1 MICLLRASSSASE
14 RQRDP
19 AGRSGSIPWRA
30 RRARAAP
37 GRARQAAGAVRSVV
51 DDHAALDLALLQEVE
66 GVVDPAE
73 RRTTWLARNPSAHS
87 SFFGSTSTAMIFAAP
102 TSRAAWMVLRPTPPQ
117 PNTATLAPGGTL
129 ARFHT
134 GPAPARTPQLTRQT
148 TSSGASRRT
157 GMTLSSSTT
166 ERVA

>member
-1 MICLLRASSSASE
+1 MRERDQFGVGRLVYLMTADHLLLAEVVFFFLMIR
-14 RQRDP
+14 RPR
-19 AGRSGSIPWRA
+19 RSTRETTLFPYTTLF
-30 RRARAAP
+30 
-37 GRARQAAGAVRSVV
+37 RS
-51 DDHAALDLALLQEVE
+51 
-66 GVVDPAE
+66 
-73 RRTTWLARNPSAHS
+73 
-87 SFFGSTSTAMIFAAP
+87 
-102 TSRAAWMVLRPTPPQ
+102 